1 MFSYGL
7 LFFHS
12 FCTDILG
19 TKMAL
24 FLEVKWRCPSSASI
38 HQCTVR
44 HDSPGPEELIQGCHD
59 GDSDIHFEPMSN
71 MDLFGDMIYYSIILT
86 QQKLCPQVDRSFCH
100 VDFHYFTHPEASPR
114 RRCFRSWFMWN
125 GVFGILSRWG
135 RVKWV
140 RFFLGK
146 WFCNFENQGWRC
158 VIIVICILKKV
169 EIIEWIMYRH

>member
-1 MFSYGL
+1 MGSCFSTVLHRHPGY
-7 LFFHS
+7 
-12 FCTDILG
+12 
-19 TKMAL
+19 KMVL

-100 VDFHYFTHPEASPR
+100 VDFHYFTHPEASHGGDAFEVDL
-114 RRCFRSWFMWN
+114 CEMVCSASSADEVEWN
-125 GVFGILSRWG
+125 GSFFFGQMVLQ
-135 RVKWV
+135 
-140 RFFLGK
+140 
-146 WFCNFENQGWRC
+146 FENQGWRC